1 MALKNLGVVYWKIG
15 KRDKANEYFKKAMKL
30 FEERNEEHYAKELRD
45 AAKTGDVAK
54 LLVAFV

>member
-15 KRDKANEYFKKAMKL
+15 KREKANEYLKKAIKVL
-30 FEERNEEHYAKELRD
+30 DERDRPYRSKELRD
-45 AAKTGDVAK
+45 ALKTSDVAK